1 MLVRN
6 AAATI
11 ALVVATLAAAPE
23 AAAQESGLRVGTRAL
38 TTTYPGNM
46 AYLDVLER
54 FGYSRWLAVVWTVG
68 GDHVWHASR
77 LWDLGVHA
85 AYATGRAGGDDGAF
99 VLHAPEAAFV
109 ARLVARDGAG
119 PAPFGLQLEVGA
131 IAPVLL
137 LRGEAESSLEP
148 YVRAELSV
156 RPNSGPVS
164 MDIRLGWTY
173 ARWDDAIGGTGMPLG
188 GMSLAIGAV
197 W

>member
-1 MLVRN
+1 MLVRI
-6 AAATI
+6 AAIVI
-11 ALVVATLAAAPE
+11 ALVVTSAPRHAAAH
-23 AAAQESGLRVGTRAL
+23 ESGVRVGTRAL
-38 TTTYPGNM
+38 ATTYPGNS

-68 GDHVWHASR
+68 GDHVWRASR

-85 AYATGRAGGDDGAF
+85 AYATGRAGGDGGTF
-99 VLHAPEAAFV
+99 ILHAPEAAFV
-109 ARLVARDGAG
+109 ARLVARDGRG
-119 PAPFGLQLEVGA
+119 PAPFGFQLEVGA

-173 ARWDDAIGGTGMPLG
+173 ARWDEAIGGTGMPLG